1 MDNYL
6 VRLSA
11 YLASR
16 LSQELGTD
24 VAESMNMVIGSDLY
38 RMLTD
43 QKHHHYRMS
52 LEEAYERLL
61 EETGQQ
67 VSDSGVAS

>member
-11 YLASR
+11 HLASR

-24 VAESMNMVIGSDLY
+24 VAESMNMVIGSNLY

-52 LEEAYERLL
+52 LEEAYERLTD
-61 EETGQQ
+61 E
-67 VSDSGVAS
+67 VAQRHQ

>member
-1 MDNYL
+1 MLSGDRIDNYL

-16 LSQELGTD
+16 LSQELGTS
-24 VAESMNMVIGSDLY
+24 VAESMSIVIGSDLY

-43 QKHHHYRMS
+43 QRHHHYRMS
-52 LEEAYERLL
+52 LEEAYERLTD
-61 EETGQQ
+61 E
-67 VSDSGVAS
+67 VAQRHQ

>member
-11 YLASR
+11 HLASR
-16 LSQELGTD
+16 LSQELGTS
-24 VAESMNMVIGSDLY
+24 VAESMNMIIGSDLY

-43 QKHHHYRMS
+43 PKRHHYRMS
-52 LEEAYERLL
+52 LEEAYERLTDEVTQRHL
-61 EETGQQ
+61 
-67 VSDSGVAS
+67 